1 MTDKNAIW
9 KWLVLLLA
17 VTGSLIFVSPPSEK
31 ISLGIDLAGGTS
43 FTLELDSHKVVED
56 IKLDSPNFTD
66 ADVQRELKRRMDGA
80 QERALEVIRN
90 RVDAIGGREPI
101 IYPYKDNRII
111 VQLPEASEEDAKQAE
126 TTLKSAAF
134 LEFRVVYK
142 DNSERVD
149 KMLQNNMAPPA
160 YEVVES
166 SIGTLYKRTDD
177 YTARIKDEGVA
188 ARISRFNTPSPS
200 FELLMQKETAD
211 GQVFYRPSF
220 VERRTRVSGDN
231 LKDAKVDYGAMNDAV
246 VSIRFDAQG
255 AKKFKKI
262 TGDLAPGGELNPGQ
276 DTYRQLAIVL
286 DGTLYSAPRIN
297 EAISGGSAQIEGSF
311 TTEEAHFLANVLK
324 AGSLPV
330 PVKIVE
336 KRKVSASLGKD
347 SVDSGIRAVMYGG
360 IAVLIFMAV
369 YYMSCGIIANLA
381 LLLNLILLTLGM
393 VIAAGF
399 LSIFA
404 ADVVSQGK
412 VSLPVITLPGI
423 AGILLTIGMAV
434 DANVLI
440 FERIR
445 EESRAGKSL
454 WNAINAGYDRAF
466 VTIMDAN
473 LTTLLVGIILFVF
486 GSGPIR
492 GFAVTLCAGIIMS
505 MFTALVVTKLFFGVA
520 GSVFK
525 LKTIKMMCIVKDTAI
540 DFIGKRKH
548 AAIFSAIVIV
558 VSWTMMVSSG
568 VKSPGA
574 IFGVD
579 FTGGSALMFKYDTE
593 LEIGEI
599 RDELADKG
607 IESSMIQYQKAL
619 DGGSGP
625 RLQIIVGEDLIN
637 GEKPADLVKSV
648 LVDAHAELGFQLEQ
662 EDLVEGQVGKELRNR
677 ALLALGLSMVGI
689 ILYISWRFE
698 LGFALAAIAALLHD
712 VLFTV
717 GVYCLFGRQLSLPI
731 VAALLTIVGYSVNDT
746 IVVFDRVRED
756 IRLLRNKSFKEICNI
771 SINQTLSR
779 TLLTSMTTL
788 LTVVMLL
795 VFGGGAINDFALAL
809 CIGVIVGTYSSI
821 FVATPVV
828 LLWYRDKRPGF
839 SEDS

>member
-43 FTLELDSHKVVED
+43 FTLELDNNKVIED
-56 IKLDSPNFTD
+56 IKIDSPDFAE

-101 IYPYKDNRII
+101 IYPFKDNRII
-111 VQLPEASEEDAKQAE
+111 VQLPEASEKEAKQAE
-126 TTLKSAAF
+126 ATLKSAAF

-160 YEVVES
+160 YEIVES
-166 SIGTLYKRTDD
+166 SIGTLYKRSDD
-177 YTARIKDEGVA
+177 YSARIKEEGVA
-188 ARISRFNTPSPS
+188 ARVSRFNTPSPS

-211 GQVFYRPSF
+211 GQVFYRPYF

-231 LKDAKVDYGAMNDAV
+231 LKDAKVDYGTMNDAV

-255 AKKFKKI
+255 AKKFKNI
-262 TGDLAPGGELNPGQ
+262 TRDLAPGGALNPGQ

-336 KRKVSASLGKD
+336 KREVSASLGKD
-347 SVDSGIRAVMYGG
+347 SVDSGIRAVIYGG
-360 IAVLIFMAV
+360 IAVLVFMAI

-381 LLLNLILLTLGM
+381 LLLNLILLPLGM

-404 ADVVSQGK
+404 TDAVSQGK

-445 EESRAGKSL
+445 EENRAGKSL

-492 GFAVTLCAGIIMS
+492 GFAVTLCAGIMMS

-525 LKTIKMMCIVKDTAI
+525 MKTIKMMCIVKDTAI
-540 DFIGKRKH
+540 DFVSKRKF
-548 AAIFSAIVIV
+548 AAVFSVVVIV
-558 VSWTMMVSSG
+558 LSWSMLVTRG
-568 VKSPGA
+568 VKSPGE
-574 IFGVD
+574 ILGVD
-579 FTGGSALMFKYDTE
+579 FTGGSALVFKYDTE
-593 LEIGEI
+593 LEIGAI
-599 RDELADKG
+599 RDGLTEKG
-607 IESSMIQYQKAL
+607 IDSSMIQYQKAL

-637 GEKPADLVKSV
+637 GEKPSDLVKSV
-648 LVDAHAELGFQLEQ
+648 LVDAHSELGFQLEQ
-662 EDLVEGQVGKELRNR
+662 EDRVEGQVGKELTRR

-689 ILYISWRFE
+689 IIYISWRFE

-746 IVVFDRVRED
+746 IVVFDRIRED